1 MKMRYLAIVFL
12 FFATLIV
19 SAQDDAESSA
29 MAKEILDKMAE
40 NNKKYSTI
48 DATFTLTIEDKKTK
62 KQTEHKGSLTT
73 KGNKYK
79 LCIMNTETYF
89 DGTDIY
95 AWNKDAAEV
104 TISEPDEND
113 ESAVTPAKILG
124 SYEVGYKMRYVADAK
139 VGGVDCYEI
148 DLYPENLNNTIS
160 RIRIDVDMKTYNIK
174 SLMQQGKDGTS
185 YYVKIDSFVTDS
197 EIADSV
203 FKFDATNNPDVE
215 VIDMR

>member
-1 MKMRYLAIVFL
+1 MKYLAIIFSL
-12 FFATLIV
+12 FV
-19 SAQDDAESSA
+19 SVAIYAQDDAESST
-29 MAKEILDKMAE
+29 MAKEILDKMAA

-62 KQTEHKGSLTT
+62 HQTEHKGSLTT
-73 KGNKYK
+73 KGDKYK

-95 AWNKDAAEV
+95 AWNKDVSEV

-113 ESAVTPAKILG
+113 VSAVTPAKLLG

-148 DLYPENLNNTIS
+148 DLYPENLTNTIS

-185 YYVKIDSFVTDS
+185 YYVRIDSFTTNA
-197 EIADSV
+197 EIADDV
-203 FKFDATNNPDVE
+203 FKFDASKNPNVE